1 MRGVLERLLTHL
13 SMWLVH
19 VCLETGCPGVGWLA
33 TGWMTAVWV
42 EGVGAMGV
50 AGMLMGGMVG
60 WSSRKVGWHI

>member
-1 MRGVLERLLTHL
+1 MYV
-13 SMWLVH
+13 WKLV
-19 VCLETGCPGVGWLA
+19 GPGAGWLA